1 MKFIDLKVQVAL
13 SCLVLGHSMVVL
25 MGEGQKRRLYCSH
38 VSLLTFYWSEFKF
51 YFQKY
56 HGVQMLALALL
67 CLICSAAAE
76 EQESAVEQKVEQIT
90 PAAKDT
96 AVAADEKTSDDKGVG
111 FLLSL
116 LLIPLCLHVV
126 SLPT

>member
-1 MKFIDLKVQVAL
+1 
-13 SCLVLGHSMVVL
+13 
-25 MGEGQKRRLYCSH
+25 
-38 VSLLTFYWSEFKF
+38 
-51 YFQKY
+51 
-56 HGVQMLALALL
+56 MLALALL

-76 EQESAVEQKVEQIT
+76 EQESPVEQKVEQIT

-111 FLLSL
+111 FLSSL

-126 SLPT
+126 GLPT